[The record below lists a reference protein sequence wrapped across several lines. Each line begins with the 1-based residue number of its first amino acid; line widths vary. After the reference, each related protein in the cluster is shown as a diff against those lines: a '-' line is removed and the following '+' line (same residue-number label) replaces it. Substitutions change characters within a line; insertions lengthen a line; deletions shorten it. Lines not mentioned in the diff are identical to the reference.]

1 MSRSTPHPSALPDDD
16 DDKHNKMAGEI
27 LASSARSGRYWIEGI
42 AREAKAQERTRRSG
56 RDDASSVRAQ
66 ARK

>member
-1 MSRSTPHPSALPDDD
+1 MSRAAPRPSALHDDD
-16 DDKHNKMAGEI
+16 DKMAGEI

-42 AREAKAQERTRRSG
+42 AREAKAQEQTRRSG
-56 RDDASSVRAQ
+56 RDDARRADDQ